1 MVHKTILNL
10 NHFCY
15 YELFKQM
22 KISCETSS
30 TARTLAEIIYKD
42 LINFIACR
50 RQFRDLFYEWDK
62 DFYKSLFLLYLS
74 CTSDIKID
82 FAEMYTRL
90 QNIPAKEKDAYWKS
104 VSFAIEQ
111 NENLTSVELRYTPQ
125 NYNCEHIEVFQLV
138 INQLKRKKRLSVL
151 KMHISGYT
159 VEDLAGFGN
168 LKTLFLDARVNLD
181 ELSRCCSNNP
191 NLWDLTVLNGE
202 SAGRRLAEIT
212 PHCSQVSR
220 FKFNMNT
227 DGDATK
233 YAPLAKMTSLEEL
246 KIGGVH
252 MQGTLQTLFRA
263 FSRKTT
269 KLLRKLSIEDAFI
282 DFEETKALS
291 QIRSLNELRCGF
303 LDSQDIEHKSYLNL
317 KPFSQLNYLNVLE
330 VLSKHD
336 NRSISE
342 QIFSIL
348 KQSQGK
354 MEILLTDCLINWDP
368 KGNLQLFLNNV
379 NASDYGALLM
389 LPTLKSLKINGSHNP
404 GSLVELFEKFALC
417 QSSILIIK
425 TINPFM
431 AYDTLRYRGW
441 QFRPPMVPVINAQET
456 RALSTCRKL
465 KKLVCGFS
473 DTENIDLLHN
483 LLELEDLTIT
493 SKPSKGSLQNLFS
506 ALASRVPFSTL
517 QYFRLWEGAI
527 NTQEARELAQ
537 IRSLVELQCGFDN
550 AEDIGKFADLAKE
563 NLKVLSITSLQDFHE
578 TSHGILKVLQASE
591 SEMFFSTRDIIIK
604 SDRCLNF
611 LGLQMSITERY
622 TDDSLL
628 VALANVEWVENLGIS
643 IKRGNLGKLFN
654 AIAMR
659 DNNRLKKIVIS
670 DGSLD
675 FNETLELAN
684 MKSLK
689 EFNGTLTDARS
700 IKHLK
705 HLTYLGLG
713 NSFGNSFPESIVDIF
728 NSVKE
733 ELTISLGG
741 EEISFNQTTGRL
753 TLCNAFAK
761 HSPKMARD
769 ITPLASVKNLK
780 SVRISG
786 ARKVRSLQS
795 FLAQLA
801 TRQSPSLRE
810 VIMETRN
817 DEIESGVLK
826 FSTLEFREVA
836 SIKSIRTLKCGFS
849 ESKDLELLA
858 GLPELNYLVVGFDQE
873 DVLKG
878 LLRKLSLNDIPVP
891 DNLPA
896 QGIVGFEIRLHQIF
910 LKEMIILKDK
920 GNPFVVELFKML
932 ALVSGSN
939 LQSLILKGAPITRE
953 EAEEISKIKSLQR
966 LIYRFGKLK
975 DIRGLL
981 RLNELTTLIIGCRN
995 AHMAYPEEYDEVETL
1010 MTRIPEHVSRDL
1022 LSSHFRGLVGV
1033 AQHLDRQRLL
1043 IELPKEVWS
1052 LKLIFEPLPAGLTHQ
1067 LQELI
1072 ITYRYLA
1079 FEEAQRIAQ
1088 IASLRR
1094 LRCGLRDAISFTVL
1108 SNLTQLECL
1117 EIKSYPMFMDISDY
1131 LVLCFKEC
1139 PKLQSI
1145 DLHFN
1150 PRVQFIS
1157 ADFTQRAIEALK
1169 SVRDPKH
1176 RSPLRLSCFVSQV
1189 FIEPK
1194 YFSDE
1199 QYLNLSIKE
1208 YQEDKVLWIYYK
1220 DHQSV

>member
-212 PHCSQVSR
+212 PHCSQ
-220 FKFNMNT
+220 FNMNT

-291 QIRSLNELRCGF
+291 QIRSLNELRC
-303 LDSQDIEHKSYLNL
+303 
-317 KPFSQLNYLNVLE
+317 
-330 VLSKHD
+330 
-336 NRSISE
+336 
-342 QIFSIL
+342 
-348 KQSQGK
+348 
-354 MEILLTDCLINWDP
+354 
-368 KGNLQLFLNNV
+368 
-379 NASDYGALLM
+379 
-389 LPTLKSLKINGSHNP
+389 SL
-404 GSLVELFEKFALC
+404 
-417 QSSILIIK
+417 
-425 TINPFM
+425 
-431 AYDTLRYRGW
+431 
-441 QFRPPMVPVINAQET
+441 
-456 RALSTCRKL
+456 
-465 KKLVCGFS
+465 
-473 DTENIDLLHN
+473 
-483 LLELEDLTIT
+483 
-493 SKPSKGSLQNLFS
+493 
-506 ALASRVPFSTL
+506 
-517 QYFRLWEGAI
+517 
-527 NTQEARELAQ
+527 
-537 IRSLVELQCGFDN
+537 
-550 AEDIGKFADLAKE
+550 
-563 NLKVLSITSLQDFHE
+563 VLSITSLQDFHE

-628 VALANVEWVENLGIS
+628 VALANV
-643 IKRGNLGKLFN
+643 
-654 AIAMR
+654 
-659 DNNRLKKIVIS
+659 D
-670 DGSLD
+670 
-675 FNETLELAN
+675 
-684 MKSLK
+684 
-689 EFNGTLTDARS
+689 
-700 IKHLK
+700 
-705 HLTYLGLG
+705 
-713 NSFGNSFPESIVDIF
+713 
-728 NSVKE
+728 
-733 ELTISLGG
+733 
-741 EEISFNQTTGRL
+741 
-753 TLCNAFAK
+753 
-761 HSPKMARD
+761 
-769 ITPLASVKNLK
+769 
-780 SVRISG
+780 
-786 ARKVRSLQS
+786 
-795 FLAQLA
+795 
-801 TRQSPSLRE
+801 
-810 VIMETRN
+810 
-817 DEIESGVLK
+817 
-826 FSTLEFREVA
+826 TLEFREVA

-896 QGIVGFEIRLHQIF
+896 QGI
-910 LKEMIILKDK
+910 EMIILKDK

-953 EAEEISKIKSLQR
+953 EAEEISKIK
-966 LIYRFGKLK
+966 FGKLK

-1043 IELPKEVWS
+1043 IELPKEV
-1052 LKLIFEPLPAGLTHQ
+1052 
-1067 LQELI
+1067 
-1072 ITYRYLA
+1072 YLA

-1150 PRVQFIS
+1150 PR
-1157 ADFTQRAIEALK
+1157 
-1169 SVRDPKH
+1169 
-1176 RSPLRLSCFVSQV
+1176 
-1189 FIEPK
+1189 K